1 MLLKKFYLCAK
12 LVATLGAILHVLVYA
27 MCRPMPCATVG
38 TVFLHAVRFYQ
49 AAHMGLGM
57 GSMGSLLSASD
68 PHCGGGAMLC
78 ASRISHL
85 AAWLA
90 PPQVAAAVAHAAAWR
105 KNAVWVHDGQARP
118 WW

>member
-1 MLLKKFYLCAK
+1 MIDRFLDSEYVSYPFLTNDNGANRASLPIFATMLLKKFYLCAK

-57 GSMGSLLSASD
+57 GSIGSRLSASD
-68 PHCGGGAMLC
+68 PHCGGGAVLRT
-78 ASRISHL
+78 SRISHL
-85 AAWLA
+85 AA
-90 PPQVAAAVAHAAAWR
+90 
-105 KNAVWVHDGQARP
+105 
-118 WW
+118 